1 MNVILTAKQL
11 FSTLRHTLEKMPA
24 GEREKFFVMV
34 STRAFLSDPNDR
46 RDNNLSHE
54 ELFGHLKDEEFTAKD
69 AAAYLDVSIPTFRR
83 YIAEGKIT
91 ASSEVG
97 SSHLYPL
104 TTLRAL
110 KKALK
115 LVRN

>member
-1 MNVILTAKQL
+1 MNAIYTAEQL
-11 FSTLRHTLEKMPA
+11 FSTLQQTLEKMSA
-24 GEREKFFVMV
+24 GEREKFFVLV
-34 STRAFLSDPNDR
+34 SARAFLGSQNNS

-83 YIAEGKIT
+83 YIAEGKIK
-91 ASSEVG
+91 ACSEVG

-104 TTLRAL
+104 MALREL

-115 LVRN
+115 LVRG